1 MYYRLKRNSSPSLK
15 LSTADVVREHS
26 AKIIME
32 KKNYGAFVTRAASES
47 SAIKPVAV
55 ILGWNDSKMKH
66 LKKYSGLFESRGWS
80 TVCLPTKSYNTF
92 LRSDTKVKTIS
103 FYMIDLIKEL
113 AKNGNPVFL
122 CSFSSGGCTVHF
134 HIAEALTT
142 HGHEHFN
149 AFKVVGSV
157 FDSCPATPNLES
169 IPQIQKSVTDGIKNP
184 VIKAATWYAL
194 GIAIPHVLKK
204 PLVQRFSQDLGKMPL
219 KNPEL
224 FLYSKGDMLVPY
236 QDITKHIGNRESQL
250 GQAGKVFSK
259 CWEDS
264 SHVSHY
270 KKYPEQYTE
279 LLDKFIEVCLKENSH
294 DFEEQ

>member
-142 HGHEHFN
+142 EGHQYFN
-149 AFKVVGSV
+149 AFKVAGSI
-157 FDSCPATPNLES
+157 FDSCPLDHNNM
-169 IPQIQKSVTDGIKNP
+169 SVDKAQLTVAGEIKNP
-184 VIKAATWYAL
+184 IIKAFISYAL
-194 GIAIPHVLKK
+194 GMAY
-204 PLVQRFSQDLGKMPL
+204 PLIQKQRFLKRFIRDLGKIPM
-219 KNPEL
+219 KSPEL
-224 FLYSKGDMLVPY
+224 FLDLLK
-236 QDITKHIGNRESQL
+236 NRCN
-250 GQAGKVFSK
+250 GA
-259 CWEDS
+259 
-264 SHVSHY
+264 
-270 KKYPEQYTE
+270 
-279 LLDKFIEVCLKENSH
+279 
-294 DFEEQ
+294 